1 MLKNFSKRH
10 AEAQKSAEE
19 RCSFTSQRIEKC
31 FSKWKLSEEHASL
44 TRALLGRG
52 GRPDRLLASDLTAL
66 LKAGEVFRAL
76 VADVIQQHP
85 DREFFFGT
93 FVDDLGNTR
102 DRAPVLRFSA
112 FQQKVERTIRGLKLS
127 GVAINGV
134 HPFMNHPGGEHGR
147 QISVD
152 AHLILWTDGPF
163 DHKAAEKALN
173 NAGGWTSSLT
183 HKPVQIKPLDGGQ
196 LAALCYYLFK
206 PWHAAKNV
214 TPHKTKPG
222 RIRLHETRKGYRPEF
237 VTRVF
242 EGLSQVGLMDLVV
255 GINGGKTLRQQ
266 FRTAMTTWH
275 RARPEPV
282 LVPES
287 FDVWQHWA
295 SLREV
300 NGSPKFKP
308 FRFDLPTG
316 PRIKPARVRPAPR
329 RRSRNGPPIR
339 SNQRHLGKR
348 PPRNRSRNNAPDA

>member
-1 MLKNFSKRH
+1 MPKSFSERTAKAR
-10 AEAQKSAEE
+10 KSAEE

-31 FSKWKLSEEHASL
+31 FSKWKLSEEHAFL
-44 TRALLGRG
+44 TRALLGSG
-52 GRPDRLLASDLTAL
+52 GRADRLLASDLTAL
-66 LKAGEVFRAL
+66 LKAGEVFQGL

-93 FVDDLGNTR
+93 FVDDLGNTL
-102 DRAPVLRFSA
+102 DRAPVLRFAA
-112 FQQKVERTIRGLKLS
+112 FQQKVERTVRALKLS
-127 GVAINGV
+127 GVGINGV

-163 DHKAAEKALN
+163 DYNAAEKTLN
-173 NAGGWTSSLT
+173 EAGAWTSSLT
-183 HKPVQIKPLDGGQ
+183 HKPVQIKPLDRGQ

-214 TPHKTKPG
+214 TRHKTKPG
-222 RIRLHETRKGYRPEF
+222 RIRLHETREGYRAEF

-242 EGLSQVGLMDLVV
+242 EGLSQVDLMDLVV

-287 FDVWQHWA
+287 FDVWQLWA
-295 SLREV
+295 ALREE

-308 FRFDLPTG
+308 FRFDHPTG
-316 PRIKPARVRPAPR
+316 PRIKPARARPAPR
-329 RRSRNGPPIR
+329 RRSRNCPPIR
-339 SNQRHLGKR
+339 ATKRHLGKR
-348 PPRNRSRNNAPDA
+348 PLRNYLRNNEPDA